1 MDRINQSI
9 TLRMLGQSYL
19 KRVQLAEEKKLQRLR
34 EVEKVMYGNKAN
46 FRSPFEDRVSSDGSS
61 SKKKKERDVP
71 VFMTVASAPT
81 RVPISRE
88 NTGKPYQMKV
98 SKDGVYR
105 NVDKDKVVEND
116 DDIDNMVQRLM
127 QKQQPQEYRKPQ
139 EIIRKIS
146 VINKEKNALID
157 KTLADMV
164 DQQQQKQQPKS
175 NTAAARERP
184 SSAPAT
190 RRKEVDKDKEGNA
203 RKRDDISKKL
213 QKLLA

>member
-1 MDRINQSI
+1 
-9 TLRMLGQSYL
+9 L
-19 KRVQLAEEKKLQRLR
+19 KRVQVAEEKKLQRLR

-46 FRSPFEDRVSSDGSS
+46 FRSPFEDRLSS
-61 SKKKKERDVP
+61 STKKKPDRDVP

-81 RVPISRE
+81 KVPISRE

-105 NVDKDKVVEND
+105 NADKVAEND
-116 DDIDNMVQRLM
+116 DDIDAMVQKLM
-127 QKQQPQEYRKPQ
+127 QKQQPQECHKPQ

-146 VINKEKNALID
+146 VMNKEKNVLID
-157 KTLADMV
+157 KTLAAMV
-164 DQQQQKQQPKS
+164 DQQQQKSQPNANIAS
-175 NTAAARERP
+175 ARERP

-190 RRKEVDKDKEGNA
+190 RRKEIDKGKEGSD

>member
-1 MDRINQSI
+1 MS
-9 TLRMLGQSYL
+9 GQSYL
-19 KRVQLAEEKKLQRLR
+19 KRVQLAEEKKLQHLR
-34 EVEKVMYGNKAN
+34 EVEKAMYGNKAN
-46 FRSPFEDRVSSDGSS
+46 FRSPFEDRVASDGSS
-61 SKKKKERDVP
+61 SKKKDRDVP

-105 NVDKDKVVEND
+105 KDKVVEND
-116 DDIDNMVQRLM
+116 DDIDNIVQKLM

-157 KTLADMV
+157 KTLAAMV
-164 DQQQQKQQPKS
+164 DQQQQQQQKQQPNT
-175 NTAAARERP
+175 NTATARERP

-190 RRKEVDKDKEGNA
+190 RRKDVEKDKEGNA

>member
-1 MDRINQSI
+1 MS
-9 TLRMLGQSYL
+9 GQSYL
-19 KRVQLAEEKKLQRLR
+19 KRVQLAEEKKLQHLR
-34 EVEKVMYGNKAN
+34 EVEKAMYGNKAN
-46 FRSPFEDRVSSDGSS
+46 FRSPFEDRVASDGSS
-61 SKKKKERDVP
+61 SKKKDRDVP

-105 NVDKDKVVEND
+105 KDKVVEND
-116 DDIDNMVQRLM
+116 DDIDNMVQKLM
-127 QKQQPQEYRKPQ
+127 QKQQPQQYRKPQ

-157 KTLADMV
+157 KTLAAMV
-164 DQQQQKQQPKS
+164 DQQQQQKQQPNT
-175 NTAAARERP
+175 NTATARERP

-190 RRKEVDKDKEGNA
+190 RRKDIEKDKEGNA

>member
-1 MDRINQSI
+1 MS
-9 TLRMLGQSYL
+9 GQSYL
-19 KRVQLAEEKKLQRLR
+19 KRVQLAEEKKLQHLR
-34 EVEKVMYGNKAN
+34 EVEKAMYGNKAN
-46 FRSPFEDRVSSDGSS
+46 FRSPFEDRVASDGSS
-61 SKKKKERDVP
+61 SKKKDRDVP

-105 NVDKDKVVEND
+105 KDKVVEND
-116 DDIDNMVQRLM
+116 DDIDNMVQKLM

-146 VINKEKNALID
+146 VMNKEKNALID
-157 KTLADMV
+157 KTLAAMV
-164 DQQQQKQQPKS
+164 DQQQQQKQQPNT
-175 NTAAARERP
+175 NTATARERP

-190 RRKEVDKDKEGNA
+190 RRKDVEKDKEGNA

>member
-1 MDRINQSI
+1 MS
-9 TLRMLGQSYL
+9 GQSYL
-19 KRVQLAEEKKLQRLR
+19 KRVQLAEEKKLQHLR
-34 EVEKVMYGNKAN
+34 EVEKAMYGNKAN
-46 FRSPFEDRVSSDGSS
+46 FRSPFEDRVASDGSS
-61 SKKKKERDVP
+61 SKKKDRDVP

-105 NVDKDKVVEND
+105 KDKVVEND
-116 DDIDNMVQRLM
+116 DDIDNMVQKLM

-157 KTLADMV
+157 KTLAAMV
-164 DQQQQKQQPKS
+164 DQQQQQKQQPNT
-175 NTAAARERP
+175 NTATARERP

-190 RRKEVDKDKEGNA
+190 RRKDVEKDKEGNA

>member
-1 MDRINQSI
+1 MS
-9 TLRMLGQSYL
+9 GQSYL
-19 KRVQLAEEKKLQRLR
+19 KRVQLAEEKKLQHLR
-34 EVEKVMYGNKAN
+34 EVEKAMYGNKAN
-46 FRSPFEDRVSSDGSS
+46 FRSPFEDRVASDGSS
-61 SKKKKERDVP
+61 SKKKDRDVP

-105 NVDKDKVVEND
+105 KDKVVEND
-116 DDIDNMVQRLM
+116 DDIDNMVQKLM

-157 KTLADMV
+157 KTLAAMV
-164 DQQQQKQQPKS
+164 DQQQQQQKQQPNT
-175 NTAAARERP
+175 NTATARERP

-190 RRKEVDKDKEGNA
+190 RRKDVEKDKEGNA

>member
-1 MDRINQSI
+1 MS
-9 TLRMLGQSYL
+9 GQSYL
-19 KRVQLAEEKKLQRLR
+19 KRVQLAEEKKLQHLR
-34 EVEKVMYGNKAN
+34 EVEKAMYGNKAN
-46 FRSPFEDRVSSDGSS
+46 FRSPFEDRVASDGSS
-61 SKKKKERDVP
+61 SKKKDRDVP

-105 NVDKDKVVEND
+105 KDKVVEND
-116 DDIDNMVQRLM
+116 DDIDNMVQKLM
-127 QKQQPQEYRKPQ
+127 QKQQPQQYRKPQ

-157 KTLADMV
+157 KTLAAMV
-164 DQQQQKQQPKS
+164 DQQQQQKQQPNT
-175 NTAAARERP
+175 NTATARERP

-190 RRKEVDKDKEGNA
+190 RRKDVEKDKEGNA

>member
-1 MDRINQSI
+1 MS
-9 TLRMLGQSYL
+9 GQSYL
-19 KRVQLAEEKKLQRLR
+19 KRVQLAEEKKLQHLR
-34 EVEKVMYGNKAN
+34 EVEKAMYGNKAN
-46 FRSPFEDRVSSDGSS
+46 FRSPFEDRVASDGSS
-61 SKKKKERDVP
+61 SKKKDRDVP

-105 NVDKDKVVEND
+105 KDKVVEND
-116 DDIDNMVQRLM
+116 DDIDNMVQKLM

-157 KTLADMV
+157 KTMAAMV
-164 DQQQQKQQPKS
+164 DQQQQQQQQQKQQKQQKQQPNT
-175 NTAAARERP
+175 NTATARERP

-190 RRKEVDKDKEGNA
+190 RRKDVEKDKEGNA